1 MTCNTWN
8 MASLQFGLDP
18 RKWFE
23 RSLPQTLQIA
33 LWLLYINGAFA
44 LIEYLDGTDDL
55 GYLRGRSA
63 LGAATGLIVCILF
76 IGSGF
81 LIANEK
87 RLGYNA
93 AIAAA
98 FSPFVVRF
106 WAYSDFESRAGVSFS
121 LWDKIT
127 GNTLIGFAFDVA
139 LCALILHPM
148 SRNHQRIWFRK
159 MS

>member
-1 MTCNTWN
+1 
-8 MASLQFGLDP
+8 MASSPFGLDL

-63 LGAATGLIVCILF
+63 VGALAGLIACVLF

-98 FSPFVVRF
+98 FSPFVMRL
-106 WAYSDFESRAGVSFS
+106 WAYSDFESQMGVSVS
-121 LWDKIT
+121 LWDKVT
-127 GNTLIGFAFDVA
+127 GNTMIGFAFDVA

-148 SRNHQRIWFRK
+148 SRNHQRVWFRK

>member
-1 MTCNTWN
+1 
-8 MASLQFGLDP
+8 MASSQFGLDP

-23 RSLPQTLQIA
+23 RSLPQTLQIG

-44 LIEYLDGTDDL
+44 IIEYLDGTDDL

-63 LGAATGLIVCILF
+63 LGALVGLVVCVLF
-76 IGSGF
+76 IGSGY

-87 RLGYNA
+87 KLGYNM

-106 WAYSDFESRAGVSFS
+106 WAYTDFENRMGVSVS

-127 GNTLIGFAFDVA
+127 GSTIIGFAFDVA

-148 SRNHQRIWFRK
+148 SRNHQRVWFRK
-159 MS
+159 MA

>member
-1 MTCNTWN
+1 
-8 MASLQFGLDP
+8 MASSQFGLDP

-23 RSLPQTLQIA
+23 RSLPQTLQIG

-55 GYLRGRSA
+55 GYLRGRST
-63 LGAATGLIVCILF
+63 LGAIVGLIVCVLF
-76 IGSGF
+76 IGSGY

-87 RLGYNA
+87 KLGYNM

-98 FSPFVVRF
+98 FSPFLVRF
-106 WAYSDFESRAGVSFS
+106 WAYTDFESRMGVSVS
-121 LWDKIT
+121 LLDKLT
-127 GNTLIGFAFDVA
+127 GNTLVGFAFDVA
-139 LCALILHPM
+139 LCALVLHPM